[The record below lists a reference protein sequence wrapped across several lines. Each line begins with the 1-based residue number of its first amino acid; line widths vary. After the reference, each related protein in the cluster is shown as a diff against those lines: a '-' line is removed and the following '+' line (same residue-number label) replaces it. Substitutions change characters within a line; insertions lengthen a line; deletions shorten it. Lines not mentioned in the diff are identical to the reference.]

1 MECPRDQKS
10 SRDIRKL
17 FESNIIQ
24 GPSEDAGDQMSFKY
38 HRDQRSFKDLWKI
51 VTGRD
56 HTRIV
61 GKIIQEPSKVFI
73 IKDRSKIIEFKGLA
87 KTVGRSSR

>member
-1 MECPRDQKS
+1 M
-10 SRDIRKL
+10 I

-24 GPSEDAGDQMSFKY
+24 GSSEDAGDQMSFKY

-51 VTGRD
+51 FTGRY
-56 HTRIV
+56 HTSIV
-61 GKIIQEPSKVFI
+61 GKIIQAPSKVFI
-73 IKDRSKIIEFKGLA
+73 IEDRSKIIKIKGLA